1 MMQRPRSLRFQLLSR
16 SLLILSVLLL
26 MIGVFQYV
34 IMAQFL
40 YKNKASTIQAQIR
53 TVPFPFWQQAATSPE
68 KIDFRNPVSSL
79 RAGGSTVAFLD
90 ADNRF
95 QVLIQDPEQ
104 TAAVPRLPD
113 QDYKEA
119 MHPQSAPDYRIVKDE
134 QGTKQLVVLRPINAR
149 DRLIGIVQVSSKLEP
164 LQSIVVG
171 QLLTYAGLS
180 VLALAAGLLTFLPIL
195 RRTLIPLSR
204 MTDTV
209 EKINAGNL
217 DERLPIR
224 HEQVEI
230 DRLSMSFNAMLERLE
245 HSFAAEKQAQEQMR
259 RFIADASHELRTP
272 LTSIHGFLEV
282 LLRGA
287 AADPEQLR
295 NALKSMYGES
305 KRLNGLAEELLMLAR
320 LDQAPVLQQSE
331 GRLSELLREME
342 HQLQLFAG
350 ERNVV
355 FQIATEQT
363 SRFDRNRMKQVVLN
377 LVQNAVQHTDPNAGH
392 IAISLEKQ
400 GDAMVFIVED
410 NGTGFAEEHTAR
422 LFDRFYR
429 VDTARSRKQGGAG
442 LGLSITKSI
451 VELHGGSITATGK
464 PGMGARFAVR
474 LPIA

>member
-1 MMQRPRSLRFQLLSR
+1 MIRRPRSLRFQLLSR

-40 YKNKASTIQAQIR
+40 YKNKASTIQSQIR
-53 TVPFPFWQQAATSPE
+53 TVPFPFWQQAANNPE

-90 ADNRF
+90 ADNRL
-95 QVLIQDPEQ
+95 QVLIQDPDE
-104 TAAVPRLPD
+104 TAAAPRLTD

-119 MHPQSAPDYRIVKDE
+119 LHPQTAPDYRIVKDE
-134 QGTKQLVVLRPINAR
+134 RGTKHLVVLRPITAR

-171 QLLTYAGLS
+171 QLLTYVGLS

-204 MTDTV
+204 MTETV

-224 HEQVEI
+224 HEQEEI
-230 DRLSMSFNAMLERLE
+230 DRLSLSFNAMLERLE
-245 HSFAAEKQAQEQMR
+245 HSFAAEKQAKEQMR

-287 AADPEQLR
+287 ASDPDQLR
-295 NALKSMYGES
+295 NALRSMYGES

-320 LDQAPVLQQSE
+320 LDQAPVMQQAE
-331 GRLSELLREME
+331 GKLSELLREME
-342 HQLQLFAG
+342 HQLRLFAG
-350 ERNVV
+350 ERNVEIR
-355 FQIATEQT
+355 IATEQT

-377 LVQNAVQHTDPNAGH
+377 LFQNAVQHTDPNAGH
-392 IAISLEKQ
+392 VSVSLERQ
-400 GDAMVFIVED
+400 REAMVFTVED
-410 NGTGFAEEHTAR
+410 NGAGFAEEHAVR

-451 VELHGGSITATGK
+451 VELHGGTIAADGRPGK
-464 PGMGARFAVR
+464 GARFTVR
-474 LPIA
+474 LPLA